1 MLISIAIPC
10 YKSEKTIGKVVEEIR
25 DVFKNSPGYDYQ
37 LVLVNDYP
45 FDNTFSYIKTLCDE
59 DSKII
64 GVNLSRNFGQAS
76 AKMAAVPHCKGD
88 VIVFMDDDGQ
98 HPAEGIIALANKVM
112 EGYDV
117 VYAHFKSKQHSFFK
131 RFTSKL
137 NAKIS
142 EFNGT
147 RAKGVHVSSFYAI
160 SRFAANAYSNYTS
173 PFPSVM
179 GYLNTLVGKTTD
191 IEMPHRARM
200 SGSSNYTLKKL
211 LNLWI
216 NGFTNFSVK
225 PLRAIAALGSFF
237 AFAGFIIGFTMVI
250 RKLIDPA
257 IAAGYTSTM
266 AVILLLGGLILIALG
281 LIGEYI
287 GRIYMTVSHL
297 NQYCVREVYTPFE
310 KE

>member
-25 DVFKNSPGYDYQ
+25 EVFKSSPGYDYQ

-45 FDNTFSYIKTLCDE
+45 FDNTYSFIKTLCDE
-59 DSKII
+59 DPKIT

-76 AKMAAVPHCKGD
+76 AKMAAVPYCKGD
-88 VIVFMDDDGQ
+88 VVVFMDDDGQ
-98 HPAEGIIALANKVM
+98 HPATGIIPLADKVM

-117 VYAHFKSKQHSFFK
+117 VYAYFKSKQHSLFK
-131 RFTSKL
+131 RITSKI

-142 EFNGT
+142 ELNGT

-160 SRFAANAYSNYTS
+160 SRFAADSYANYNS

-179 GYLNTLVGKTTD
+179 GYLNTLVGKITD
-191 IEMPHRARM
+191 MEMPHRARM

-211 LNLWI
+211 LNLWV
-216 NGFTNFSVK
+216 NGFTNFSIK
-225 PLRAIAALGSFF
+225 PLRAIAGLGSIF
-237 AFAGFIIGFTMVI
+237 AFLGFIIGFTMII
-250 RKLIDPA
+250 RKLINPA

-297 NQYCVREVYTPFE
+297 NQYCVREVYSSTE
-310 KE
+310 NE